1 MADALCSLPLIAA
14 LLARC
19 APPPPLATGYVDGEY
34 VQAAPLATA
43 RIAEVMV
50 RRGDVLRAGQVLARM
65 DTADAQGTLDGAE
78 ARLLRAQ
85 SELAD
90 LSQGSRPEELAAL
103 EAAVTAART
112 AAEQARDD
120 AAREES
126 LSARGV
132 SSRSQSETL
141 RAAADVA
148 SAQLAQAEARLA
160 AARLPARAD
169 RIAAA
174 RAAVAEAEA
183 ARDTARWQLDQRSIR
198 ADAPGIVSD
207 NIREPGEIAGPAAP
221 VVSWL
226 PDGAVRLRVYVP
238 EPALSSVSVGT
249 RLAVSCDGCAPQTA
263 RVTWIADMAEFTPPV
278 IYSRES
284 RQKLVYMVEAAP
296 EAPSTLKPGQIV
308 EVRTA
313 P

>member
-1 MADALCSLPLIAA
+1 MVDALCSLPLIAT

-19 APPPPLATGYVDGEY
+19 APPPPLATGYVEGEY

-90 LSQGSRPEELAAL
+90 LTHGSRPEELAAL

-112 AAEQARDD
+112 AAAQAKDD
-120 AAREES
+120 AARAER
-126 LSARGV
+126 LSARGA
-132 SSRSQSETL
+132 SSRAQSDTL
-141 RAAADVA
+141 RTAADVA
-148 SAQLAQAEARLA
+148 AARLAESEARLA
-160 AARLPARAD
+160 AARLPGRAD

-207 NIREPGEIAGPAAP
+207 LIREPGEIAGPAAP
-221 VVSWL
+221 VLCCRMAPSGCGSMCRNRRCPRSRSGCGW
-226 PDGAVRLRVYVP
+226 RC
-238 EPALSSVSVGT
+238 PAT
-249 RLAVSCDGCAPQTA
+249 
-263 RVTWIADMAEFTPPV
+263 
-278 IYSRES
+278 
-284 RQKLVYMVEAAP
+284 AAP
-296 EAPSTLKPGQIV
+296 RRRPGSPGSPTGPSSRRPSSIRANRGKSWSIWSRPPP
-308 EVRTA
+308 RRR
-313 P
+313 PP